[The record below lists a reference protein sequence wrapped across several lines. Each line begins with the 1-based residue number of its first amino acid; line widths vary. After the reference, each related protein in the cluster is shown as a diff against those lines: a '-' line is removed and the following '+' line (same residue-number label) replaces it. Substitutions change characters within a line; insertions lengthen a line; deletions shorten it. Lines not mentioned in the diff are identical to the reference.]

1 MLNKEIKEKILK
13 EDDLDEALKILKPY
27 QNEQIDDEIIKHLQ
41 KITPDDEISIDSFS
55 YLRPIKN

>member
-27 QNEQIDDEIIKHLQ
+27 QNEQIDNEIIEHLQ
-41 KITPDDEISIDSFS
+41 KITPDDEIPIDSFS

>member
-27 QNEQIDDEIIKHLQ
+27 QNEQIDDE
-41 KITPDDEISIDSFS
+41 D
-55 YLRPIKN
+55 Y